1 MNKETAMDL
10 GLKGKT
16 VLITGAS
23 KGIGLACAKAFA
35 LEGCTLHLA
44 SRDAGR
50 LEAAKA
56 EIAKIAQVQVTLHPA
71 DLSRGEVAKSLAAA
85 CGPLDVLV
93 NNAGAIPGGNIEA
106 IDEARWRDSWDL
118 KVFGYINMTREV
130 LPAMMKRGSGAI
142 VNIIGMAGIK
152 PSFDYIC
159 GAAGNAAL
167 IAFTKGI
174 GAGSTA
180 KGVRVVGINP
190 AATRTDRIISLTKA
204 RAKTTLG
211 DESRWEELLS
221 NMPFGRI
228 CEPEEI
234 ADLTVYCAS
243 AKASYLSGTVVDID
257 GGGQFR

>member
-1 MNKETAMDL
+1 MDL

-35 LEGCTLHLA
+35 LEGANLHLA
-44 SRDAGR
+44 ARDPAR

-56 EIAKIAQVQVTLHPA
+56 EIAKIAQVQVSLHPS
-71 DLSRGEVAKSLAAA
+71 DLSKGEVAKSLVAA
-85 CGPLDVLV
+85 CGSIDVLV
-93 NNAGAIPGGNIEA
+93 NNAGAIPGGTVEV
-106 IDEARWRDSWDL
+106 IDEARWREAWDL

-142 VNIIGMAGIK
+142 VNVIGLAGVK

-174 GAGSTA
+174 GAGSTN
-180 KGVRVVGINP
+180 KGVRVVGVNP
-190 AATRTDRIISLTKA
+190 TATRTDRIITLTKA
-204 RAKTTLG
+204 RAKATFG
-211 DESRWEELLS
+211 DESRWEELMA
-221 NMPFGRI
+221 NMPFGRV
-228 CEPEEI
+228 CEPEEV
-234 ADLTVYCAS
+234 ADLVVYCAS
-243 AKASYLSGTVVDID
+243 AKATYLSGTVIDID
-257 GGGQFR
+257 GGQLYR

>member
-1 MNKETAMDL
+1 MDL

-35 LEGCTLHLA
+35 LEGANLHLA
-44 SRDAGR
+44 ARDAGR
-50 LEAAKA
+50 LEAAKG
-56 EIAKIAQVQVTLHPA
+56 EIAKVANVRVTLHPA
-71 DLSRGEVAKSLAAA
+71 DLSKGDVAKSLVAA

-106 IDEARWRDSWDL
+106 IDEARWRESWDL

-130 LPAMMKRGSGAI
+130 LPGMMARGSGVI
-142 VNIIGMAGIK
+142 VNVIGLAGVK

-174 GAGSTA
+174 GAGSTN
-180 KGVRVVGINP
+180 KGVRVIGVNP
-190 AATRTDRIISLTKA
+190 TATRTDRIITLSKA
-204 RAKTTLG
+204 RAKATFG
-211 DESRWEELLS
+211 DESRWEELMT
-221 NMPFGRI
+221 NMPFNRV
-228 CEPEEI
+228 CEPEEV
-234 ADLTVYCAS
+234 ADVVAYVAS
-243 AKASYLSGTVVDID
+243 AKASYLSGTVIDID
-257 GGGQFR
+257 GGQLYR